1 MAIVKYEFK
10 PGVNKEN
17 TNYSNE
23 FGWFDSNLVRFKK
36 VSQKKSVA
44 GQSITVSFLGK
55 CRALHQ
61 WVTLNGTTLLALGTT
76 FKYYISR
83 GDAFVDITPI
93 RKTNYCF
100 FCC

>member
-36 VSQKKSVA
+36 GLPEKSVA
-44 GQSITVSFLGK
+44 GQNILQSLS
-55 CRALHQ
+55 
-61 WVTLNGTTLLALGTT
+61 
-76 FKYYISR
+76 
-83 GDAFVDITPI
+83 
-93 RKTNYCF
+93 
-100 FCC
+100 